1 MISKRIR
8 QLRKETGM
16 TQAELGSRL
25 GVIKQTISSWETGIS
40 NPNNEA
46 LTTMAKLFGVSVDY
60 LLGADNSVNESF
72 NPKTNTDFSQKENG
86 FSFFFFDELLK
97 DVFVSRLKKSLTEK
111 ELSADEFI
119 KIVSFD
125 ADKCEAYLN
134 GKCEPSLEDLIEIS
148 HILDVSIDYLLGQIP
163 KVTSLEKKMLN
174 AFVKLDEDN
183 QDIII
188 GKTKELLKEQRC
200 ESSVA
205 ADEKYAD
212 SQGKSRP
219 SNGTGG
225 GTIAV

>member
-8 QLRKETGM
+8 QLRKEAGM

-60 LLGADNSVNESF
+60 LLGAENSVNEP
-72 NPKTNTDFSQKENG
+72 NPKTNTDFFQKGND
-86 FSFFFFDELLK
+86 FSLFFFDELLK
-97 DVFVSRLKKSLTEK
+97 DVFVSRLKKSLSEK

-119 KIVSFD
+119 RTVSFD
-125 ADKCEAYLN
+125 AEKCEAYIS

-148 HILDVSIDYLLGQIP
+148 QILDVSIDYLLGQIP

-188 GKTKELLKEQRC
+188 GKTKELLKEQLC
-200 ESSVA
+200 GSSVA
-205 ADEKYAD
+205 ADGKYVD
-212 SQGKSRP
+212 SQGKSQP
-219 SNGTGG
+219 SSGTGG